1 MSEGE
6 KASERLFYF
15 KQQLEA
21 EEESKMKYN
30 QLVEAEVVTLNEN
43 LVKLNKIL
51 DEEKS

>member
-1 MSEGE
+1 MSQ
-6 KASERLFYF
+6 KVSAILFDF

-30 QLVEAEVVTLNEN
+30 QLVEEEVAALNKN